1 MTAVVL
7 AVYHLLKGL
16 KKVNYLPGY
25 RVILSPVTVLGRIVP
40 TCFWNLGVNWAW
52 AHRDTAY
59 FNFTH
64 DIISIVPA
72 MFGEATFFT
81 CSFDVMKQLLGNEH
95 KLQLVKPLDLTLH
108 RVWGQSLASASGE
121 LWRKHRRAINPAFHS
136 SIYKA
141 LRVESGQVYREM
153 IENEGWTDQ
162 KEVIIPNIKNVVSKA
177 ILVTVGRCGFG
188 LLMKWPRNTR
198 SNIDIDPNQVSLT
211 EAIVI
216 SASNV
221 IAKVAIPN
229 WFYKLPIKKV
239 QIVNIAWNMF
249 TSETR
254 KVIRDQK
261 TADLKY
267 DDESEGGYIL
277 RRLVAASKED
287 SGKYLLDEQEM
298 AQTSSSILTATLGF
312 LAIYQDEQETAYKEI
327 SEFVSK
333 NGKIDIKEPSDTPHL
348 SGCFF
353 EAGRRYPAGF
363 FLPRSL
369 TEDTPVKVK
378 RPTEQTII
386 LPKGSRIMF
395 DLVSLSN
402 NPNDFPDPHIFRPSR
417 WYNVS
422 DTDLF
427 MFGAGPRMCIGRKF
441 AFMQNVNL
449 LAHILNEWKVDIV
462 PETEDETREAYE
474 KRVMYVAGPDGT
486 SFSVG
491 RVSVKL
497 SKRI

>member
-1 MTAVVL
+1 
-7 AVYHLLKGL
+7 
-16 KKVNYLPGY
+16 
-25 RVILSPVTVLGRIVP
+25 
-40 TCFWNLGVNWAW
+40 
-52 AHRDTAY
+52 
-59 FNFTH
+59 
-64 DIISIVPA
+64 

-95 KLQLVKPLDLTLH
+95 KLQLVKPIDLTLH
-108 RVWGQSLASASGE
+108 RVWGHSLASASGE

-136 SIYKA
+136 SIYTT
-141 LRVESGQVYREM
+141 LRAESGQVYREM
-153 IENEGWTDQ
+153 IENEGWNDQ

-177 ILVTVGRCGFG
+177 ILVTIGRCGFG
-188 LLMKWPRNTR
+188 LPMKWPRNTR
-198 SNIDIDPNQVSLT
+198 NNTDIDPNQISLT

-221 IAKVAIPN
+221 IAKVAIPS
-229 WFYKLPIKKV
+229 WVYKLPIKNEKTDV
-239 QIVNIAWNMF
+239 SSRIQIVNVAWNMF

-261 TADLKY
+261 TAALKY
-267 DDESEGGYIL
+267 DDDSEGGYIL
-277 RRLVAASKED
+277 RSLVAAAKED
-287 SGKYLLDEQEM
+287 SE
-298 AQTSSSILTATLGF
+298 TSSSVLTATLGF
-312 LAIYQDEQETAYKEI
+312 LAIYQDEQEKAYREI
-327 SEFVSK
+327 SELISK
-333 NGKIDIKEPSDTPHL
+333 NGKIDIKEPSNAPHL

-353 EAGRRYPAGF
+353 EAGRRYAAPI
-363 FLPRSL
+363 FLPRALS
-369 TEDTPVKVK
+369 EDIPVKVK
-378 RPTEQTII
+378 RPTEQII
-386 LPKGSRIMF
+386 VLPKGSRIVF
-395 DLVSLSN
+395 DLISLCKKAVFFLVSRLTNQPNCLAN
-402 NPNDFPDPHIFRPSR
+402 NPNDFPDPHILRPSR

-474 KRVMYVAGPDGT
+474 KRVMDDAGPDGT

-497 SKRI
+497 SKRV